1 MMIPIELIAYLVFAL
16 PSCVVLFRFAM
27 MIYPEQALPVFMQ
40 VKRDIN
46 RTPTVA
52 VIIPTYNEGQP
63 VYEAIK
69 SVALSKYPKD
79 KLSIYP
85 QDDGSKDDSYGWI
98 MKASYDFPNVFPQEN
113 GENLGKTLTYIKGL
127 DRSESDIVLIIDSDT
142 TVAPE
147 AINKIMA
154 NFADPRIGVVG
165 AVCGTAN
172 PNHNI
177 LTAIQTQLY
186 FFGQRLAKVAE
197 SHFQGVAVIGGYAL
211 AVRRQVLLEL
221 KPHILNRNW
230 FGVIVKDGEDRFIT
244 HLALLRG
251 WNTYVE
257 QRAEIRT
264 FAMDTYPKYFGQQL
278 RWKRSLIRTF
288 LWVMRTLPKQVK
300 TINLAALFAL
310 CASAFTALVL
320 FMMFLFIVFVNPSAI
335 FEPMRLVHLVF
346 ITALVYT
353 ACLNVKQIKDQLV
366 NNPFK
371 MIMFLAWW
379 IVNIFYLVLLSLFTL
394 DQDAWGNR
402 EIKIKPIEEEV

>member
-186 FFGQRLAKVAE
+186 FFGQRLVKVAE